1 MNTHETTN
9 NDFQA
14 KVISDLHAMETQN
27 IESSTTDFDLNKEID
42 TAEIIKAIKDL
53 KNGKSASGDDI
64 TNEMLK
70 RSSSVFINALKSYL
84 IIFLMMVTSHHAGM
98 KVI

>member
-14 KVISDLHAMETQN
+14 KVISGLHAMETQN
-27 IESSTTDFDLNKEID
+27 IQSRTTDSDLNKKID
-42 TAEIIKAIKDL
+42 TAEIMKAIKGL

-64 TNEMLK
+64 TNEMVLLF
-70 RSSSVFINALKSYL
+70 S
-84 IIFLMMVTSHHAGM
+84 
-98 KVI
+98 

>member
-27 IESSTTDFDLNKEID
+27 IESSTTDSDLNKEID
-42 TAEIIKAIKDL
+42 TAEIMKAIKSL

-70 RSSSVFINALKSYL
+70 HGSSVFINALKSYL
-84 IIFLMMVTSHHAGM
+84 IIF
-98 KVI
+98 